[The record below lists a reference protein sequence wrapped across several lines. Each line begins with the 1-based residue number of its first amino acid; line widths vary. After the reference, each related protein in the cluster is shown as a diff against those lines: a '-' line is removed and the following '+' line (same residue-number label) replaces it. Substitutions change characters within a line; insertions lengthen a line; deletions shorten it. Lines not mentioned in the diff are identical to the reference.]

1 MASLLHIHREAGL
14 LGIVEPLSGSGVEIV
29 EARPEEA
36 FPVADVAVIGPD
48 VENPLRVARAIH
60 QAAPA
65 AHIVFVTDEATEG
78 RVRRELLVAPR
89 IGRHWSLARS
99 DSAEAA
105 RGVIRNAL
113 QSATQRQ
120 QHRTTIGRIN
130 MRLVEHERAARTVVS
145 DHFFATVL
153 EQLSDGVVMVD
164 AGGRVLA
171 ANDAATE
178 MFGAKLVRGAPFD
191 SILPPGGEQ
200 LAALIGRLD
209 EDLTSE
215 LTLVSG
221 EESRIVEVRVTKV
234 RNEQHE
240 PAGTAI
246 LARDVT
252 QRRLAERR
260 QHLVA
265 EASVALSSTLDLD
278 AAMQRLAEFV
288 AATLQATVGIDI
300 FEDDT
305 FTRRGAAAAGRPDL
319 TETLRRYAPRN
330 EAHPGREAFRQGR
343 YILRNDCDEEAIRRI
358 AVDDDHLELIRS
370 LGVRSFAAFPLFAGP
385 QLIGSIALGRALPFR
400 QPDLDLLRELA
411 DVTAR
416 SVQNIWLYHAAEL
429 ANRAKE
435 EFLATLSHEL
445 RTPMTSV
452 LGWIQMLRDDT
463 LDPQLFREGLQA
475 MEQSARVQAQ
485 LIDDLLDLSRIEMG
499 KLHLQMQTVDLCHL
513 VRAAV
518 DTIRP
523 AAGVKNIR
531 LDVDT
536 ADEMFVIGDPNRL
549 QQVAWNLLSNAVKF
563 TERGGTVKVTARREG
578 ADVSLSVTDNGRGI
592 EPEFLPFVFDRFRQS
607 ESTATRRYGGLGLGL
622 AIVRQIVDLH
632 GGAVTARSEGLGRG
646 ATFTVCLPVGALRAP
661 EAEDAKPVAEAQ
673 PALQGTSV
681 LLVEDDASAAVML
694 RTALQLSG
702 AKVRCERSA
711 AAALEALRDEIPDV
725 LVSDLAMPNEDGFEL
740 IRQVRS
746 TLRIPVERL
755 PAIALSAFSDTQTR
769 VRVLGAGFQ
778 QFLQKP
784 VDLDVLAAAVASL
797 AAPTRGGRPSALG
810 PRSSA

>member
-1 MASLLHIHREAGL
+1 MASLLHIHRGKRASGIAEL
-14 LGIVEPLSGSGVEIV
+14 LSDVEIV
-29 EARPEEA
+29 DARPDDA
-36 FPVADVAVIGPD
+36 FPVADVAVIGAD
-48 VENPLRVARAIH
+48 VENPLRVARAVH
-60 QAAPA
+60 QASPQ
-65 AHIVFVTDEATEG
+65 AHIVFLTDEATEG

-89 IGRHWSLARS
+89 IGRHWSLTR
-99 DSAEAA
+99 DSGESATEA
-105 RGVIRNAL
+105 VRNAL
-113 QSATQRQ
+113 QSATQRRL
-120 QHRTTIGRIN
+120 HRTTIGRIN
-130 MRLVEHERAARTVVS
+130 MRLVEHAPAARAVVS

-153 EQLSDGVVMVD
+153 EQLSDGVVMVGAD
-164 AGGRVLA
+164 GRVLA
-171 ANDAATE
+171 ANDAATQ
-178 MFGAKLVRGAPFD
+178 MFGSRLLRGAPFD
-191 SILPPGGEQ
+191 SVLPPGGEQ
-200 LAALIGRLD
+200 LAELIGGVD
-209 EDLTSE
+209 DDLTSE
-215 LTLVSG
+215 LTLANG

-234 RNEQHE
+234 RNELRE

-265 EASVALSSTLDLD
+265 DASVTLSSTLELD

-288 AATLQATVGIDI
+288 AATLDATVGIDI
-300 FEDDT
+300 FENET
-305 FTRRGAAAAGRPDL
+305 FTRRGAAAGGRPDL
-319 TETLRRYAPRN
+319 TATLRRYAPGN
-330 EAHPGREAFRQGR
+330 EEHPGREAFREGR
-343 YILRNDCDEEAIRRI
+343 YIVRNDCDEETIRRL
-358 AVDDDHLELIRS
+358 AVDDSHLDLIHS
-370 LGVRSFAAFPLFAGP
+370 LGVRSFAAFPLFAGT
-385 QLIGSIALGRALPFR
+385 QLIGSFALGRALPFR
-400 QPDLDLLRELA
+400 KPDVDLLRELA
-411 DVTAR
+411 EVTAR
-416 SVQNIWLYHAAEL
+416 SVQNIWLYHAAEQ

-463 LDPQLFREGLQA
+463 LEPQLFREGLQA

-523 AAGVKNIR
+523 SAGVKNIR

-536 ADEMFVIGDPNRL
+536 GNEMFVIGDPNRL
-549 QQVAWNLLSNAVKF
+549 QQVVWNLLSNAVKF

-578 ADVSLSVTDNGRGI
+578 ADVSLSVADNGRGI
-592 EPEFLPFVFDRFRQS
+592 EPEFLPHVFDRFRQS

-632 GGAVTARSEGLGRG
+632 GGAVSARSEGLGHG
-646 ATFTVCLPVGALRAP
+646 ATFTVCLPVGALRVGDP
-661 EAEDAKPVAEAQ
+661 EESNLVAEVQAT
-673 PALQGTSV
+673 LEGISV
-681 LLVEDDASAAVML
+681 LLVEDDASSAVML
-694 RTALQLSG
+694 RTALALAG
-702 AKVRCERSA
+702 AKVRCERSVS
-711 AAALEALRDEIPDV
+711 AALEALRDEIPDV
-725 LVSDLAMPNEDGFEL
+725 LVSDLAMPEEDGFEL

-755 PAIALSAFSDTQTR
+755 PAIALSAFSDMPTR

-784 VDLDVLAAAVASL
+784 VDLDVLAAAVASI
-797 AAPTRGGRPSALG
+797 AV
-810 PRSSA
+810 PRRRDREARSHQSSG

>member
-1 MASLLHIHREAGL
+1 MASLLHIHRGVRPAAV
-14 LGIVEPLSGSGVEIV
+14 VESLSGAGVEIV
-29 EARPEEA
+29 DAFPDDS

-48 VENPLRVARAIH
+48 VENPLRVARAVH
-60 QAAPA
+60 QAAPQ
-65 AHIVFVTDEATEG
+65 AHIVFVTDEASEG

-89 IGRHWSLARS
+89 IGRHWSLTRS
-99 DSAEAA
+99 DSTEAA
-105 RGVIRNAL
+105 AETVRNAL
-113 QSATQRQ
+113 QSATQRR

-130 MRLVEHERAARTVVS
+130 MRFVEHEPAPRAVVS

-153 EQLSDGVVMVD
+153 EQLSDGVVMVGAD
-164 AGGRVLA
+164 GRVLA
-171 ANDAATE
+171 ANEAATQI
-178 MFGAKLVRGAPFD
+178 FGSKLLRGASFD
-191 SILPPGGEQ
+191 SVLPPGGER
-200 LAALIGRLD
+200 LAELIGRVD
-209 EDLTSE
+209 DDLTSE
-215 LTLVSG
+215 LTLASG
-221 EESRIVEVRVTKV
+221 EESRIVEVRLTKV
-234 RNEQHE
+234 RSEFHE

-252 QRRLAERR
+252 QRRLAARR

-265 EASVALSSTLDLD
+265 EATVALSSTLDLD

-288 AATLQATVGIDI
+288 ASTLDATVGIDI
-300 FEDDT
+300 VEDET
-305 FTRRGAAAAGRPDL
+305 FRRRGAAVAGRPEL
-319 TETLRRYAPRN
+319 TETLRRYAPGN
-330 EAHPGREAFRQGR
+330 DAHPGREAFRQGK
-343 YILRNDCDEEAIRRI
+343 YIVRNDCDDEAIRRV
-358 AVDDDHLELIRS
+358 AVDDAHLELIHS
-370 LGVRSFAAFPLFAGP
+370 LNVRSFAAFPLYAGA
-385 QLIGSIALGRALPFR
+385 QVIGSFALGRRQPFR
-400 QPDLDLLRELA
+400 QPDIDLLRELA

-416 SVQNIWLYHAAEL
+416 SVQNIWLYHAAEQ

-463 LDPQLFREGLQA
+463 LDRQLFREGLQA

-523 AAGVKNIR
+523 SAGVKNIR
-531 LDVDT
+531 LDIDT
-536 ADEMFVIGDPNRL
+536 GPETFVIGDANRL
-549 QQVAWNLLSNAVKF
+549 QQVVWNLLSNAVKF
-563 TERGGTVKVTARREG
+563 TERGGAVKVTVRREG
-578 ADVSLSVTDNGRGI
+578 ADVSLTVTDNGRGI
-592 EPEFLPFVFDRFRQS
+592 EPEFLPHVFDRFRQS

-646 ATFTVCLPVGALRAP
+646 ASFTVCLPIGALRVGETE
-661 EAEDAKPVAEAQ
+661 EAG
-673 PALQGTSV
+673 PATEVQTTLQGISV
-681 LLVEDDASAAVML
+681 LLVEDDASSAVML
-694 RTALQLSG
+694 RTALQRSG
-702 AKVRCERSA
+702 AKVRCERSVP
-711 AAALEALRDEIPDV
+711 AALEALRDEIPDV

-740 IRQVRS
+740 IREVRN

-755 PAIALSAFSDTQTR
+755 PAIALSAFSDTPTR

-784 VDLDVLAAAVASL
+784 VDLDVLTDAVAAL
-797 AAPTRGGRPSALG
+797 AA
-810 PRSSA
+810 RSI